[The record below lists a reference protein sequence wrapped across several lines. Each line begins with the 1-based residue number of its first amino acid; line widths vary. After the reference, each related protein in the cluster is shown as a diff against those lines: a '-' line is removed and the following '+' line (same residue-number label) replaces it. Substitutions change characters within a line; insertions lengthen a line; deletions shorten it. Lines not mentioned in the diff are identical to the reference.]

1 MAFVGL
7 KPRKRK
13 ASGPAPGSW
22 RGVLGFHHGFRSV
35 QAWVRHVLLNL
46 ALVRTLLTYAGESAW
61 LSQAPGAGW
70 QILARSQYDF

>member
-1 MAFVGL
+1 MASVRF
-7 KPRKRK
+7 KH
-13 ASGPAPGSW
+13 GSAM
-22 RGVLGFHHGFRSV
+22 FCY
-35 QAWVRHVLLNL
+35 NL